1 MEINIQELKI
11 LLSACKQAD
20 ANIDNVVRHIS
31 FKKHSVVNH
40 RKQVI
45 KKAMIEFI
53 DFFKNNIDSID
64 FQDKN
69 DMEIVEFF
77 LKDYNPL

>member
-1 MEINIQELKI
+1 
-11 LLSACKQAD
+11 
-20 ANIDNVVRHIS
+20 
-31 FKKHSVVNH
+31 
-40 RKQVI
+40 VI

-69 DMEIVEFF
+69 DVEIVEMF

>member
-11 LLSACKQAD
+11 LLFACKQAD

-64 FQDKN
+64 FEDKN
-69 DMEIVEFF
+69 DVEIVEMF